1 MHINC
6 FKIHCKYDDIFDICR
21 INNTIIIMKSTE
33 VRESYTQISKWL
45 FNTSKDKYNYDN
57 PWLRNQQIGIV

>member
-1 MHINC
+1 
-6 FKIHCKYDDIFDICR
+6 
-21 INNTIIIMKSTE
+21 MKSTE